1 MLPNAIF
8 DKIRLTKRIQ
18 YIIKPELR
26 LAIFEAKRGLSRT
39 DHDEYRGFRA
49 LLDAL
54 LQLDDALNTSSA
66 VSQISGDVIPTIEHA
81 YTLATQHAR
90 SASVIASARFS
101 YIAQSLKW
109 IESEILK
116 FNS

>member
-1 MLPNAIF
+1 MLPNAMLE
-8 DKIRLTKRIQ
+8 KIRLTKRIQ

-26 LAIFEAKRGLSRT
+26 LAIFEAEKGLSRIL
-39 DHDEYRGFRA
+39 HDEHREFRE

-66 VSQISGDVIPTIEHA
+66 VSQISGDVIPAIEHA

-101 YIAQSLKW
+101 FIAQSLNW
-109 IESEILK
+109 IKQHI
-116 FNS
+116 NID